1 MTLDGLSLSL
11 LSFFD
16 WILETSLM
24 AAVLVGLVLL
34 VKVIARNKLS
44 PRWHY
49 MLWLVIIARLLL
61 PWAPESSFSVF
72 NLLSYGQEALRTFDA
87 PSPRLPEAS
96 PVVHQEVPDTAPTK
110 TAPAKDK
117 QAPPVQTADP
127 VEKQP
132 SASFSLYKFAF
143 AVWLLGAV
151 GLGILTVAA
160 NRRVYSRLAKQPVI
174 TDPGIVGLF
183 EQCRKTMS
191 IRHSIPLIT
200 AGPISSPA
208 VFGFMRP
215 RIVLS
220 DSLMNMLDDRQLRFI
235 FYHELAHV
243 KRKDVAV
250 NWLMNGLL
258 ILHWFNPVLWY
269 AYYRMREDQ
278 EIAADALALSYIG
291 AEQKESYGHTI
302 IRLLEHYA
310 TLYPTPGMANLSGG
324 KQQIKRRI
332 IMIKNYHKKSYRWS
346 ALGLASVIALSSVT
360 LVNAKASPESA
371 SGNLSA
377 PPVIATESSGSSE
390 AKKKLTIHDI
400 PLDKNVV
407 EAAQEELRRFLGDS
421 QAELY
426 EVADPE
432 ITAEWILLNKNGKGQ
447 VAIDRNTKQIANVL
461 VRYTWDETDTAVKE
475 AAAKAFR
482 QVDENKTFAAE
493 SVERQ
498 IRFEDGKSTHEWTLQ
513 SKDMIVTLDADTLS
527 ERGILISYSPEQG
540 DKKAKDA
547 ALKALQ
553 TINVGKPI
561 AFKQADHNY
570 SSGRYDTW
578 KFFDDGG
585 YYTVVIGAKT
595 GAIQSISAYGKKE
608 DNEANLPLLLDKD
621 RQPIYT
627 KEEAVAKAK
636 PMVNTLFGIDLTGYT
651 VEFDSD
657 NPYYHTFAKAGQPT
671 VHALVDRTGE
681 FWSYSVDPV
690 DGTMND

>member
-1 MTLDGLSLSL
+1 MTLNGLSLSL

-16 WILETSLM
+16 WVLETSLM
-24 AAVLVGLVLL
+24 AGVLVGLVLL

-49 MLWLVIIARLLL
+49 MLWLVIMARLLL
-61 PWAPESSFSVF
+61 PWAPESSFSVY
-72 NLLSYGQEALRTFDA
+72 NLLSYSQEALRTSDA
-87 PSPRLPEAS
+87 PSLRPPEA
-96 PVVHQEVPDTAPTK
+96 PLVVHQEVPNNAPAK
-110 TAPAKDK
+110 TAPVETK
-117 QAPPVQTADP
+117 QEPPVQTAEP

-132 SASFSLYKFAF
+132 SASFSLYKLAF
-143 AVWLLGAV
+143 VVWLLGAV
-151 GLGILTVAA
+151 CLGILTVAA
-160 NRRVYSRLAKQPVI
+160 NRRVYNRLAKQPMI
-174 TDPGIVGLF
+174 TDVRVVELF
-183 EQCRKTMS
+183 EQCREMMA
-191 IRHSIPLIT
+191 IRQSIPLIT
-200 AGPISSPA
+200 AGRISSPA
-208 VFGFMRP
+208 VLGFLRP

-220 DSLMNMLDDRQLRFI
+220 DSLMNMLDDRQLRYI

-243 KRKDVAV
+243 RRKDVAV

-278 EIAADALALSYIG
+278 EMAADALALSYIG
-291 AEQKESYGHTI
+291 AEQKEGYGHTI

-332 IMIKNYHKKSYRWS
+332 VMIKNYHKKSYRWS

-360 LVNAKASPESA
+360 LVNAKAPESA

-377 PPVIATESSGSSE
+377 PPVIATESSGTSQ

-400 PLDKNVV
+400 PLDKNIV

-432 ITAEWILLNKNGKGQ
+432 ITAEWILRNKNGKGQ
-447 VAIDRNTKQIANVL
+447 VAIDRNTKQIVNAYVQ
-461 VRYTWDETDTAVKE
+461 YTWDETDAAVKKASAE
-475 AAAKAFR
+475 AFR
-482 QVDENKTFAAE
+482 QVDANKTFTAE
-493 SVERQ
+493 TVERQ
-498 IRFEDGKSTHEWTLQ
+498 KRFEDGKSTHEWRLQ

-527 ERGILISYSPEQG
+527 ERGILISYPFAQG
-540 DKKAKDA
+540 NEKAKNA

-553 TINVGKPI
+553 TINVGKPVT
-561 AFKQADHNY
+561 FKQADHNY
-570 SSGRYDTW
+570 SEGQYDLW

-585 YYTVVIGAKT
+585 NYAVVIGSKT
-595 GAIQSISAYGKKE
+595 GTIKSILAYGKKD
-608 DNEANLPLLLDKD
+608 DNEANLPPLLDKD
-621 RQPIYT
+621 RKPIYT
-627 KEEAVAKAK
+627 KEEASAAAK
-636 PMVNTLFGIDLTGYT
+636 PTVNKLFGIDLTGYT
-651 VEFDSD
+651 VEFATE
-657 NPYYHTFAKAGQPT
+657 NPYVHTFTKKGQPT
-671 VHALVDRTGE
+671 VHATVDRTGE
-681 FWSYSVDPV
+681 FWNYWVDPE

>member
-16 WILETSLM
+16 WVLETSLM
-24 AAVLVGLVLL
+24 AGVLAGLVLL
-34 VKVIARNKLS
+34 VKVIAGNKLS

-61 PWAPESSFSVF
+61 PWAPESSFSVY
-72 NLLSYGQEALRTFDA
+72 NLLSYGQEALRTSDA

-96 PVVHQEVPDTAPTK
+96 PVHQEITIN
-110 TAPAKDK
+110 APAKTASIEEK
-117 QAPPVQTADP
+117 QAQPAQTEEP

-132 SASFSLYKFAF
+132 SASFSLYKLAF
-143 AVWLLGAV
+143 VVWLLGAV
-151 GLGILTVAA
+151 CLGILTVAA
-160 NRRVYSRLAKQPVI
+160 NRRVYNRLAKQPMI
-174 TDPGIVGLF
+174 TDVRVVDLF
-183 EQCRKTMS
+183 EQCRKTIS
-191 IRHSIPLIT
+191 IRQSIPLIT

-208 VFGFMRP
+208 VLGFLRP

-220 DSLMNMLDDRQLRFI
+220 DSLMNMLDDRQLRYI

-278 EIAADALALSYIG
+278 EMAADALALSYIG
-291 AEQKESYGHTI
+291 PEQKESYGHTI

-377 PPVIATESSGSSE
+377 PPVIVTESSGSSE

-400 PLDKNVV
+400 PLDKKVV
-407 EAAQEELRRFLGDS
+407 DAAQEELRRFLGDS
-421 QAELY
+421 KAELY
-426 EVADPE
+426 EVLNPD

-447 VAIDRNTKQIANVL
+447 VAIDRNTKQIVNAY
-461 VRYTWDETDTAVKE
+461 VRFTWDETDAAVKE
-475 AAAKAFR
+475 AAAEAFR
-482 QVDENKTFAAE
+482 QVDVNKTFTAE
-493 SVERQ
+493 TVEREK
-498 IRFEDGKSTHEWTLQ
+498 RFTEGKSTHEWRLQ

-527 ERGILISYSPEQG
+527 ERGILISYPFAQG
-540 DKKAKDA
+540 DEKAKNA
-547 ALKALQ
+547 ALNAFQ
-553 TINVGKPI
+553 RMNIGNPV

-570 SSGRYDTW
+570 SSGRYDSW

-585 YYTVVIGAKT
+585 NYVVVIGAKT

-608 DNEANLPLLLDKD
+608 DNEANLPLLLNKD
-621 RQPIYT
+621 RKPIYT
-627 KEEAVAKAK
+627 KEEAVAAAK
-636 PMVNTLFGIDLTGYT
+636 PMVNKLFGIDLTGYT
-651 VEFDSD
+651 VEFAPE
-657 NPYYHTFAKAGQPT
+657 NPYAHIFTKAGQPT
-671 VHALVDRTGE
+671 VNALVDRTGE

>member
-1 MTLDGLSLSL
+1 MTLDGRSLSL

-24 AAVLVGLVLL
+24 AGVLVGLVLL
-34 VKVIARNKLS
+34 VKIIARNKLS

-49 MLWLVIIARLLL
+49 MLWLVIMARLLL
-61 PWAPESSFSVF
+61 PWAPESSFSVY
-72 NLLSYGQEALRTFDA
+72 NLLSYGQEALRTSDA
-87 PSPRLPEAS
+87 PSPRPPEAS
-96 PVVHQEVPDTAPTK
+96 TVHQEVSNTAAVK
-110 TAPAKDK
+110 TASVETK
-117 QAPPVQTADP
+117 QEPPVQTAEP

-132 SASFSLYKFAF
+132 SASFSLYKLAF
-143 AVWLLGAV
+143 VVWLLGAV
-151 GLGILTVAA
+151 CLGILTVAA
-160 NRRVYSRLAKQPVI
+160 NRRVYARLAKQSII
-174 TDPGIVGLF
+174 TDPGIVELF
-183 EQCRKTMS
+183 EQCRKTMA
-191 IRHSIPLIT
+191 IRQSIPLIT

-208 VFGFMRP
+208 VLGFMRP

-243 KRKDVAV
+243 KRKDVAM

-278 EIAADALALSYIG
+278 EMAADALALSYIG

-332 IMIKNYHKKSYRWS
+332 IMIKNYHKQSYRWS
-346 ALGLASVIALSSVT
+346 VLGLASLIALSSVT

-390 AKKKLTIHDI
+390 STKKLTIHDI
-400 PLDKNVV
+400 PLDKKVV

-421 QAELY
+421 KAELY
-426 EVADPE
+426 EVADPD
-432 ITAEWILLNKNGKGQ
+432 ITTRWILLNKNGKGQ
-447 VAIDRNTKQIANVL
+447 VAIDRDTKQIVNAYVQ
-461 VRYTWDETDTAVKE
+461 YTWDETDAAVRK
-475 AAAKAFR
+475 AAAEAFR
-482 QVDENKTFAAE
+482 QVDANKTFTAE

-498 IRFEDGKSTHEWTLQ
+498 KRFADGKSTHEWTLQ

-527 ERGILISYSPEQG
+527 ERGILISYPFAQG
-540 DKKAKDA
+540 DEKAKNA
-547 ALKALQ
+547 ALNAFQ
-553 TINVGKPI
+553 RMNIGNPV

-585 YYTVVIGAKT
+585 NYVVVIGAKT
-595 GAIQSISAYGKKE
+595 GAIQSISAFGKKVA
-608 DNEANLPLLLDKD
+608 NEANLPLLLAKD
-621 RQPIYT
+621 RKPIYT
-627 KEEAVAKAK
+627 KEEAIAAAK
-636 PMVNTLFGIDLTGYT
+636 PTVNKLFGIDLTGYS

-657 NPYYHTFAKAGQPT
+657 NSYLHTFAKKGQPT
-671 VHALVDRTGE
+671 VHADVDRTGE
-681 FWSYSVDPV
+681 FWNYWVDPV

>member
-16 WILETSLM
+16 WVLETSLM
-24 AAVLVGLVLL
+24 AGVLAGLVLL
-34 VKVIARNKLS
+34 VKVIAGNKLS

-61 PWAPESSFSVF
+61 PWAPESSFSVY
-72 NLLSYGQEALRTFDA
+72 NLLSYGQEALRTPDA
-87 PSPRLPEAS
+87 PSPRLPVAS
-96 PVVHQEVPDTAPTK
+96 PVHQEMTNNTPTK
-110 TAPAKDK
+110 TAPVGTK
-117 QAPPVQTADP
+117 QEPPVQTAEL

-132 SASFSLYKFAF
+132 SASFSIHKLAF
-143 AVWLLGAV
+143 VVWLLGAV
-151 GLGILTVAA
+151 CLGILTVAA
-160 NRRVYSRLAKQPVI
+160 NRRVYARLAKQPVI

-183 EQCRKTMS
+183 EQCRETMA
-191 IRHSIPLIT
+191 IRQSIPLIT

-215 RIVLS
+215 RVVLS
-220 DSLMNMLDDRQLRFI
+220 DSLMNMLDDRQLRYI

-250 NWLMNGLL
+250 NWLMNGFL

-332 IMIKNYHKKSYRWS
+332 VMIKNYHKKSYRWS

-360 LVNAKASPESA
+360 LVNAKDPESA

-377 PPVIATESSGSSE
+377 PPVIATESSGASQ
-390 AKKKLTIHDI
+390 AKKLTIHDI

-421 QAELY
+421 QAEVY

-432 ITAEWILLNKNGKGQ
+432 ITAEWILRNKNGKGQ
-447 VAIDRNTKQIANVL
+447 VAIDRNTKQIVNAYVQ
-461 VRYTWDETDTAVKE
+461 YTWNETDAAVKK
-475 AAAKAFR
+475 AAAEAFR
-482 QVDENKTFAAE
+482 QVDANKTFTAE
-493 SVERQ
+493 TVEREK
-498 IRFEDGKSTHEWTLQ
+498 RFEDGKSTHEWRLQ

-527 ERGILISYSPEQG
+527 ERGIMISYPVAQG
-540 DKKAKDA
+540 NDKAKNA
-547 ALKALQ
+547 ALIALQ
-553 TINVGKPI
+553 TINVGKPVT
-561 AFKQADHNY
+561 FKQADHNY
-570 SSGRYDTW
+570 SEGQHDLW

-585 YYTVVIGAKT
+585 NYAVVIGSKT
-595 GAIQSISAYGKKE
+595 GTIKSILAYGKKD
-608 DNEANLPLLLDKD
+608 DNEANLPPLLDKD
-621 RQPIYT
+621 RKPIYT
-627 KEEAVAKAK
+627 KEEAIAAAK
-636 PMVNTLFGIDLTGYT
+636 PMVNKLFDIDLTGYS
-651 VEFDSD
+651 VEFSTE
-657 NPYYHTFAKAGQPT
+657 NPYVHTFTKKGQPT
-671 VHALVDRTGE
+671 VHATVDRTGE
-681 FWSYSVDPV
+681 FWNYWVDPV

>member
-1 MTLDGLSLSL
+1 MTLGGRSLSL

-16 WILETSLM
+16 WVLETSLM
-24 AAVLVGLVLL
+24 AGVLAGLVLL

-49 MLWLVIIARLLL
+49 MLWLVIMARLLL
-61 PWAPESSFSVF
+61 PWAPESSFSVY
-72 NLLSYGQEALRTFDA
+72 NLLPYGQEALWTSDA
-87 PSPRLPEAS
+87 PSPRPSEAS
-96 PVVHQEVPDTAPTK
+96 PVHQEIPNNAPTK
-110 TAPAKDK
+110 TASVEPE
-117 QAPPVQTADP
+117 QEPPVQTAEP
-127 VEKQP
+127 AEKQP
-132 SASFSLYKFAF
+132 SARFSLYKLAF
-143 AVWLLGAV
+143 VVWLLGAV
-151 GLGILTVAA
+151 CLGILTVAA
-160 NRRVYSRLAKQPVI
+160 NRRVYNRLAKQPVI
-174 TDPGIVGLF
+174 ADPRIVDLF
-183 EQCRKTMS
+183 EQCRKTMA
-191 IRHSIPLIT
+191 IRQSIPLIT

-208 VFGFMRP
+208 VLGFIRP

-220 DSLMNMLDDRQLRFI
+220 DSLINMLDDRQLRFI

-278 EIAADALALSYIG
+278 EMAADALALSYIG
-291 AEQKESYGHTI
+291 AEQKEGYGHAI
-302 IRLLEHYA
+302 IRLLEHYS

-400 PLDKNVV
+400 PLDKNVL

-426 EVADPE
+426 EVADPD

-447 VAIDRNTKQIANVL
+447 VAIDRNTKQIVNAL
-461 VRYTWDETDTAVKE
+461 VRYTWDETDAAVKNT
-475 AAAKAFR
+475 AAEAFR
-482 QVDENKTFAAE
+482 QVDANKTFAAE
-493 SVERQ
+493 TVEREK
-498 IRFEDGKSTHEWTLQ
+498 RFEDGKSTHEWRLQ

-527 ERGILISYSPEQG
+527 ERGIAISYPFAQG
-540 DKKAKDA
+540 NEKAKNA
-547 ALKALQ
+547 ALKAIQ
-553 TINVGKPI
+553 TINVGKPVT
-561 AFKQADHNY
+561 FKQAVHNY
-570 SSGRYDTW
+570 SEGQHDLW

-585 YYTVVIGAKT
+585 NYVVVIGSNT
-595 GAIQSISAYGKKE
+595 GTIKSISAYGKVD
-608 DNEANLPLLLDKD
+608 DNEANLPHLLDKD
-621 RQPIYT
+621 RKPIYT
-627 KEEAVAKAK
+627 KEEAIAAAK
-636 PMVNTLFGIDLTGYT
+636 PMVNKLFGIDLAGYS
-651 VEFDSD
+651 VEFATE
-657 NPYYHTFAKAGQPT
+657 NPYVHIFTKAGQPT
-671 VHALVDRTGE
+671 VHATVDRTGE
-681 FWSYSVDPV
+681 FWNYWVDPE

>member
-1 MTLDGLSLSL
+1 M
-11 LSFFD
+11 SFFD

-49 MLWLVIIARLLL
+49 MLWLVIVARLLL
-61 PWAPESSFSVF
+61 PWAPESSFSVY
-72 NLLSYGQEALRTFDA
+72 NLLSYGQEALRTSDA
-87 PSPRLPEAS
+87 PSPRPPEAS
-96 PVVHQEVPDTAPTK
+96 PIVHQEMPNTAAVK
-110 TAPAKDK
+110 TAPAEDK
-117 QAPPVQTADP
+117 QGPPVQMADP

-132 SASFSLYKFAF
+132 SASFSIYKLVFG
-143 AVWLLGAV
+143 VWLLGAV
-151 GLGILTVAA
+151 CLGILTVAA
-160 NRRVYSRLAKQPVI
+160 NRRVYARLAKQPVI
-174 TDPGIVGLF
+174 TDLRITGLF

-191 IRHSIPLIT
+191 IRQSIPLIT

-235 FYHELAHV
+235 FFHELAHV
-243 KRKDVAV
+243 KRKDVAM

-278 EIAADALALSYIG
+278 EMAADALALSYIG

-302 IRLLEHYA
+302 IRLLEHYV

-377 PPVIATESSGSSE
+377 PPVIVTESSGSSE

-421 QAELY
+421 KAELY
-426 EVADPE
+426 EVADPG

-447 VAIDRNTKQIANVL
+447 VAIDRNTKQIVNAYVQ
-461 VRYTWDETDTAVKE
+461 YTWGETNAAVKE
-475 AAAKAFR
+475 AAAEAFR
-482 QVDENKTFAAE
+482 QVDANKTFTAE
-493 SVERQ
+493 TVEREK
-498 IRFEDGKSTHEWTLQ
+498 RFEDGKSTHEWRLQ
-513 SKDMIVTLDADTLS
+513 SKEMIVTLDADTLS
-527 ERGILISYSPEQG
+527 ERGILISYPFAQG
-540 DKKAKDA
+540 DEKAKNA
-547 ALKALQ
+547 AQNAFQ
-553 TINVGKPI
+553 RMNIGNPV

-570 SSGRYDTW
+570 SSGRYDSW

-585 YYTVVIGAKT
+585 NYVVVIGAKT

-608 DNEANLPLLLDKD
+608 DNEANLPLLLNKD
-621 RQPIYT
+621 RKPIYT
-627 KEEAVAKAK
+627 KEEAVAAAK
-636 PMVNTLFGIDLTGYT
+636 PMVNKLFGIDLTGYT
-651 VEFDSD
+651 VEFVPE
-657 NPYYHTFAKAGQPT
+657 NPYAHIFTKAGQPT
-671 VHALVDRTGE
+671 VNALVDRTGE